1 MSEWLQCIGCERRY
15 DVMEIRYTCDCG
27 DLLNV
32 ERDSFPDRD
41 VFEVRRTSRRTI
53 DQSGVWRFREAV
65 LDVDESEI
73 VTHPEGATRMY
84 SRQENVGRT
93 LQSENVGR
101 TLQSDDREQR
111 VGLESPTYVSPRHPI
126 HFKHEGENPTGS
138 FKDRGMTVAMT
149 QAKRLGAR
157 AVACASTGNTSASL
171 AAYAAQAGIRAVV
184 FIPAG
189 KVATGKLAQTLA
201 YGATALHVRG
211 DFDAAMTLVREAC
224 DKLGIYLVNSINPF
238 RIEGQKTIVWELLQD
253 LEWNAPDWI
262 VVPAGNLGNT
272 SAFGKALREAFD
284 AGWIATMPRLASI
297 QASGANPFFR
307 SYRDSFATRHRITA
321 ETIASAIRI
330 GDPVSHAKAVT
341 AIQQT
346 NGIVE
351 EVTDDELMAA
361 KREIDEMGIG
371 CEPASA
377 TTLAGVKKLR
387 AAGVMRDG
395 ERIVCVLTGH
405 LLKDADSILRNVP
418 KERTIE
424 IDPTIEAVER
434 ALDRP

>member
-1 MSEWLQCIGCERRY
+1 MSEWLQCIGCERRF
-15 DVMEIRYTCDCG
+15 DASEIRYTCECG
-27 DLLNV
+27 ELLSV
-32 ERDSFPDRD
+32 ERDAMPDRAIFD
-41 VFEVRRTSRRTI
+41 ARLASRKTI
-53 DQSGVWRFREAV
+53 DKSGVWRFREAV
-65 LDVDESEI
+65 LNVDEREI
-73 VTHPEGATRMY
+73 VTHPEGSTRLY
-84 SRQENVGRT
+84 ER
-93 LQSENVGR
+93 
-101 TLQSDDREQR
+101 SD
-111 VGLESPTYVSPRHPI
+111 I
-126 HFKHEGENPTGS
+126 FFKHEGENPTGS

-171 AAYAAQAGIRAVV
+171 AAYAAQAGLRAIV

-201 YGATALHVRG
+201 YGATALHIRG
-211 DFDAAMTLVREAC
+211 DFDAAMQLVREAS
-224 DKLGIYLVNSINPF
+224 DRLGIYLVNSINPF

-253 LEWNAPDWI
+253 LAWNAPDWI

-284 AGWIATMPRLASI
+284 AGWITKMPRLASI
-297 QASGANPFFR
+297 QAAGANPFYR
-307 SYRDSFATRHRITA
+307 SYIEGFSMRHRIAA

-330 GDPVSHAKAVT
+330 GDPVSHRKAVS

-351 EVTDDELMAA
+351 QVTDDELMLA
-361 KREIDEMGIG
+361 KREVDEMGIG

-387 AAGVMRDG
+387 AAGVMRNG

-405 LLKDADSILRNVP
+405 LLKDTDAIMRNVP
-418 KERTIE
+418 AERTIE
-424 IDPTIEAVER
+424 IDATMDAVER
-434 ALDRP
+434 ALSS